1 MTKRSA
7 PRNGSPGRVAFGGG
21 GGSASATAAL
31 TELELLDREL
41 GMDDQDEQ
49 DDHDFVEYDDGSGV
63 SAFRNQGR
71 RGVGILSSLS
81 PSPSPSPRRSR
92 RRSGSWERNEENQ
105 KQSSTSRGN
114 RPIPRNNEDD
124 DEDGNGEFDDDDDNG
139 DGNQLARLPSSS
151 SSPRGS
157 AFALLSPPSSR
168 NGSPLSS
175 GGRVACP
182 DGHPMRRAVTSDG
195 EGFVC
200 MVCEGLW
207 GADDVAHFSCE
218 VCDYDECVACRV
230 HFEQRPARRRRL
242 QQQRQLQQ
250 EHRALGTVL

>member
-1 MTKRSA
+1 
-7 PRNGSPGRVAFGGG
+7 
-21 GGSASATAAL
+21 
-31 TELELLDREL
+31 
-41 GMDDQDEQ
+41 MDDQDEQ

-105 KQSSTSRGN
+105 KQSSTSTSRSN

-124 DEDGNGEFDDDDDNG
+124 DEDDDEDEDRDGNGEFDDDDDD
-139 DGNQLARLPSSS
+139 DGR
-151 SSPRGS
+151 
-157 AFALLSPPSSR
+157 
-168 NGSPLSS
+168 
-175 GGRVACP
+175 P

-200 MVCEGLW
+200 MVCEDLW
-207 GADDVAHFSCE
+207 EADDVA
-218 VCDYDECVACRV
+218 

>member
-124 DEDGNGEFDDDDDNG
+124 DEDGNGEFDDDND